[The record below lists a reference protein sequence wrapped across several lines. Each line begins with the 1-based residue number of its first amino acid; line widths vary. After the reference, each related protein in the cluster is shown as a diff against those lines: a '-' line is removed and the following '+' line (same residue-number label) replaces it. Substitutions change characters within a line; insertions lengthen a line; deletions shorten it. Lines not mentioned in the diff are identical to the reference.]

1 MDKLT
6 SLRAFVKVVEA
17 ASFSEAGRRLRL
29 SRSAVS
35 KYVAE
40 LEEELGVQ
48 LLSRTTRR
56 VTPTENGQAYFERA
70 LAVLADLDAADRAVA
85 QLQATPRGLLR
96 VNAPMSFGTMQLGPA
111 IAAFMRQYPE
121 LQIQL
126 ALSDEHVDPVQE
138 GLDVTLRIAELESSS
153 LIARKLMPVERV
165 VCASPGYL
173 KQHGTPT
180 HPNELRDHAC
190 LTYGYLSTGN
200 QWKLTGKDGDHWI
213 NPRWTLCANNA
224 EVLRDAAVAGR
235 GIALLPVFIAQAALA
250 SGKLQPFLADYTAPP
265 LALYAIYPPTRHLAV
280 KVRLFIDYLVETF
293 AKPQAG
299 ANPGAASSN

>member
-1 MDKLT
+1 MDKLS
-6 SLRAFVKVVEA
+6 SLRAFVKVVETS
-17 ASFSEAGRRLRL
+17 SFSEAGRRLRL

-40 LEEELGVQ
+40 LEEDLGVQ

-70 LAVLADLDAADRAVA
+70 MAILADLDAADHAVS
-85 QLQATPRGLLR
+85 QSQATPRGLLR
-96 VNAPMSFGTMQLGPA
+96 VNAPMSFGTMRLGPA
-111 IAAFMRQYPE
+111 LAGFMKEYPE

-126 ALSDEHVDPVQE
+126 ALSDEHVDPVQD
-138 GLDVTLRIAELESSS
+138 GLDVTLRIADLESSS
-153 LIARKLMPVERV
+153 LIARKLMPIERV
-165 VCASPGYL
+165 LCASPGYL
-173 KQHGTPT
+173 KQHGTPK
-180 HPNELRDHAC
+180 HPNELRNHDC

-235 GIALLPVFIAQAALA
+235 GVALVPTFIAEAALKA
-250 SGKLQPFLADYTAPP
+250 GRLRTFLDGYHAPP
-265 LALYAIYPPTRHLAV
+265 LALYALYPPTRHLAV

-293 AKPQAG
+293 AKQAK
-299 ANPGAASSN
+299 AD